1 MKTIKL
7 ILLSLMVVSLG
18 AQELDKEFL
27 DSLPDDIKKDLED
40 KNARQELNSQE
51 TYRPY
56 LYSSKLR
63 QTEELLSLKDR
74 LELDLLELER
84 RLKTGDNLTL
94 RKDLVLYGSDFFN
107 TFQTSFMP
115 INEPNP
121 DSGYTLDIGDIL
133 QIQLVGQN
141 DYIKDFPVNSDGSVS
156 LPDIGKIT
164 IAGLSLNDASE
175 LIKSK
180 VNAAFIG
187 TEAFINLSQIR
198 DVNILVTGNAQNPGI
213 YTLTGN
219 SNILHAISAAGGISE
234 FGSLREINLIRDNN
248 VIESLDVYD
257 LLIEGKYNIKK
268 RLRSGDVVFV
278 QPRKNIVTIDGA
290 VNRPAKYE
298 ALDDQNLNSIIQ
310 YANGIARNADRENFS
325 LERILDGTLKTIPV
339 RNDTQF
345 KTIEA
350 EDGDLVYI
358 REHPYRQ
365 AKITGAVL
373 KPGSYTMAAGETIN
387 DLIQKAGGYTENA
400 YQFGAIYLNEDAK
413 LINELSNEILYQ
425 EFLDNILALSQ
436 QNISG
441 FDLTPIIKLT
451 EEIKDTEVNGRV
463 VVDLLNQDTIDLY
476 NIKEGDELFVPER
489 NNVVYVYGETSTEGA
504 VMFSEN
510 KSVEYF
516 VDKSGGFKKFA
527 DNESIYIL
535 HPNGESQLYR
545 SKRNIFESRPK
556 SEIKIYPGSIIFVP
570 RALDESA
577 PRRLATQA
585 YVSILGNL
593 GIALASLSAIN
604 DD

>member
-1 MKTIKL
+1 M
-7 ILLSLMVVSLG
+7 
-18 AQELDKEFL
+18 
-27 DSLPDDIKKDLED
+27 
-40 KNARQELNSQE
+40 
-51 TYRPY
+51 
-56 LYSSKLR
+56 
-63 QTEELLSLKDR
+63 
-74 LELDLLELER
+74 LELER

-219 SNILHAISAAGGISE
+219 SNILHAIFAAGISE

-310 YANGIARNADRENFS
+310 YANGITRNADRENFS
-325 LERILDGTLKTIPV
+325 LERMLDGT
-339 RNDTQF
+339 
-345 KTIEA
+345 
-350 EDGDLVYI
+350 
-358 REHPYRQ
+358 
-365 AKITGAVL
+365 
-373 KPGSYTMAAGETIN
+373 
-387 DLIQKAGGYTENA
+387 
-400 YQFGAIYLNEDAK
+400 
-413 LINELSNEILYQ
+413 
-425 EFLDNILALSQ
+425 
-436 QNISG
+436 
-441 FDLTPIIKLT
+441 
-451 EEIKDTEVNGRV
+451 
-463 VVDLLNQDTIDLY
+463 
-476 NIKEGDELFVPER
+476 
-489 NNVVYVYGETSTEGA
+489 
-504 VMFSEN
+504 
-510 KSVEYF
+510 
-516 VDKSGGFKKFA
+516 
-527 DNESIYIL
+527 
-535 HPNGESQLYR
+535 
-545 SKRNIFESRPK
+545 
-556 SEIKIYPGSIIFVP
+556 
-570 RALDESA
+570 
-577 PRRLATQA
+577 
-585 YVSILGNL
+585 
-593 GIALASLSAIN
+593 
-604 DD
+604 

>member
-1 MKTIKL
+1 
-7 ILLSLMVVSLG
+7 MVVSLG

-310 YANGIARNADRENFS
+310 YANGITRNADRENFS

-413 LINELSNEILYQ
+413 LINELSKEILYQ

-545 SKRNIFESRPK
+545 SKRNILRVVLRVK
-556 SEIKIYPGSIIFVP
+556 
-570 RALDESA
+570 
-577 PRRLATQA
+577 
-585 YVSILGNL
+585 
-593 GIALASLSAIN
+593 
-604 DD
+604 